1 MPRKEFSRKTR
12 AQAFERCGG
21 HCEGCGAKLKVGEA
35 EYDHTLPDALGGDNS
50 LENCTVFCSVCHK
63 PKTKQDIQRIRKA
76 DRVRDKHT
84 NAVKP
89 SSRPLPGGKKS
100 KWKRKMNG
108 EVVRRD

>member
-21 HCEGCGAKLKVGEA
+21 LCEKCQAKLKVGEP
-35 EYDHTLPDALGGDNS
+35 EYDHILPAELGGEAD
-50 LENCTVFCSVCHK
+50 LANCQVLCKACHRE
-63 PKTKQDIQRIRKA
+63 KTTKDVRGIRKA

>member
-1 MPRKEFSRKTR
+1 MARNEFSRKVR
-12 AQAFERCGG
+12 AAVFARADGK
-21 HCEGCGAKLKVGEA
+21 CETCGAKLKVGEG
-35 EYDHTLPDALGGDNS
+35 EIDHILPCALGGDNS
-50 LENCTVFCSVCHK
+50 IENAELKCKACHRE
-63 PKTKQDIQRIRKA
+63 KTTKDVRGIRKA